1 MADNAKPIDDDMP
14 TIRRRQWYNRRDL
27 WFIAAVAAVLAVYY
41 GFAFATGPGRLTPS
55 LQAALDQDPKR
66 VNIVVTAKFAPEQFH
81 MAVFQRY
88 GSMRGTDDRN
98 ALLYR
103 VKPSDVR
110 TLSRKYWIEKIDLA
124 PKE

>member
-1 MADNAKPIDDDMP
+1 
-14 TIRRRQWYNRRDL
+14 
-27 WFIAAVAAVLAVYY
+27 
-41 GFAFATGPGRLTPS
+41 
-55 LQAALDQDPKR
+55 
-66 VNIVVTAKFAPEQFH
+66 

-103 VKPSDVR
+103 GKPSDVR